1 MMASGFKINRI
12 QSNDNLYLKLSG
24 DFDGS
29 SAAELTYTL
38 GHYGHNRK
46 KIIIDTASMKTI
58 HPFGLEFFRRNN
70 RLANRSDLIWVGK
83 YAAEFSACDECPI

>member
-38 GHYGHNRK
+38 GHYGQNHT
-46 KIIIDTASMKTI
+46 KIIIDTASMKTL

-70 RLANRSDLIWVGK
+70 RLANYPDLIWIGK
-83 YAAEFSACDECPI
+83 YAAQFSACDECPI